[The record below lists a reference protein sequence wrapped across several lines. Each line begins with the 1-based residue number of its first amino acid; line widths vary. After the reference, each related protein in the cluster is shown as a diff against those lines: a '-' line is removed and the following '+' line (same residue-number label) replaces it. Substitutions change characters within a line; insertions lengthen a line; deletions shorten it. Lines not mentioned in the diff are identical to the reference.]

1 MTPNDKNYI
10 DRLHNQQVNELNE
23 VKNRL
28 LILEGKPTAT
38 PEGNIQVEIDTEKVY
53 EMFLK
58 ACHDC
63 LQQRQERLKEED
75 RKAAEKLR
83 QECESKGERYFSNVH
98 EWRAAIARDY
108 DDFFNKMLALA
119 KINDRHYRDI
129 RAALMKLLSESSTS
143 TNEASKN
150 PFIFSNLPS
159 GITPK
164 LTEIR
169 HRLAQRIHAYL
180 TGSFTLRR
188 GWTILTALLYF
199 IFLIVLL
206 SFRLTFSF
214 SG

>member
-1 MTPNDKNYI
+1 MTPNDKNYV

-23 VKNRL
+23 IKNRL
-28 LILEGKPTAT
+28 LILEGKPTALSN
-38 PEGNIQVEIDTEKVY
+38 GNIRVEIDTDKIY

-63 LQQRQERLKEED
+63 LQQRQERHQEED
-75 RKAAEKLR
+75 RQAAEKRR
-83 QECESKGERYFSNVH
+83 QECEVKGERYFSSVH
-98 EWRAAIARDY
+98 EWRSAIARDY
-108 DDFFNKMLALA
+108 DDFFNKMLGLA
-119 KINDRHYRDI
+119 KIADRRYRDI
-129 RAALMKLLSESSTS
+129 QASLLKLIGETSTS

-150 PFIFSNLPS
+150 PSLFSNLPS
-159 GITPK
+159 GVSPK

-169 HRLAQRIHAYL
+169 HRLAQRIHTYL
-180 TGSFTLRR
+180 SGSFTLYR

-214 SG
+214 SS